1 MSTTYYRLRDPITSV
16 ILEEGPV
23 HDRLRIW
30 QDHGL
35 AGELAVTSGAG
46 RPIARMFFVTDVDDA
61 HCAIHTYYGGAE
73 RGCVVTVNDE
83 TLLDSAVVLDGDT
96 DEVFTVGEVKAFAGL
111 GRTT

>member
-1 MSTTYYRLRDPITSV
+1 MSTAYYRLRDPITS
-16 ILEEGPV
+16 LALKEGPA

-30 QDHGL
+30 EHGL
-35 AGELAVTSGAG
+35 AGELVLSSGVG
-46 RPIARMFFVTDVDDA
+46 RTVARMFFSTDADDA

-73 RGCVVTVNDE
+73 RGCVVTVNDL

-96 DEVFTVGEVKAFAGL
+96 DEVLTVGEVKAFAGL